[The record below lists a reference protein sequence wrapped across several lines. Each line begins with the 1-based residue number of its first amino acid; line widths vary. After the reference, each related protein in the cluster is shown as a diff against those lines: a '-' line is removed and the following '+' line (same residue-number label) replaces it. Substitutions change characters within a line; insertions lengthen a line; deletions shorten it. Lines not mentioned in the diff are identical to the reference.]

1 VRKVIAGIPKEI
13 KAEENRVS
21 MVPANVG
28 DEIGKFVQSV
38 FDIDF

>member
-1 VRKVIAGIPKEI
+1 VRKVITGIQKEI

-21 MVPANVG
+21 MVSAKVG
-28 DEIGKFVQSV
+28 DERGTFVQSV